1 MTIQHYERIYDY
13 IHEYQNLIYEY
24 YSKHV
29 VSFLVTYYN
38 LNVDQTIWED
48 ENIMGGAY
56 EQVGNLTG
64 IKRNKILLLPIY
76 YIEDIAVQYDA
87 QEVGY
92 NKETETTF
100 VFPSA
105 YGFKP
110 YPNDIIK
117 LEQSFLR
124 PTNDTYPLY
133 IVSGVEI
140 HPNTDKRFW
149 KIKCQ
154 VFQSETLSSVDA
166 QIEDIYSFVEYDK
179 KIHTLEDAQFM
190 SRLLYKDSNLREILK
205 GLFDDRVGFY
215 YMQRDP
221 LIC

>member
-1 MTIQHYERIYDY
+1 MTIQHYERIYSY
-13 IHEYQNLIYEY
+13 IHEYQNLVYEY

-64 IKRNKILLLPIY
+64 IKRNKILLLPVY
-76 YIEDIAVQYDA
+76 YIEDITNQFDA
-87 QEVGY
+87 QDTGY
-92 NKETETTF
+92 NKDAETTF
-100 VFPSA
+100 VFPSS
-105 YGFKP
+105 YEFKP

-124 PTNDTYPLY
+124 PTNDIYPLY

-154 VFQSETLSSVDA
+154 VFQSETLPSVEA
-166 QIEDIYSFVEYDK
+166 QVENIYSFVEYDK
-179 KIHTLEDAQFM
+179 QIHTLEDSQFI
-190 SRLLYKDSNLREILK
+190 SRLLYKDANLRVILK
-205 GLFDDRVGFY
+205 GLFDYRVGFY
-215 YMQRDP
+215 YTQRDP
-221 LIC
+221 VVC